1 MFGKHGKQLF
11 LRKKVVFQKSS
22 MFGKFVK
29 IDYNLKLI
37 ILSWKIAYK
46 HKQFFGAYDYK

>member
-1 MFGKHGKQLF
+1 MENNFF
-11 LRKKVVFQKSS
+11 LEKKAVFQKSS

-29 IDYNLKLI
+29 TDYKSKLI

-46 HKQFFGAYDYK
+46 HKQFFETYDYK